1 MLAPGAQRRDNPGM
15 RAPLLAFAAFTIVG
29 CSSGGGGDAPGDD
42 ATPTDDTATSDT
54 PSDAGQDTPCGK
66 LANLR
71 ISGDVIPGS
80 TLTVSIDV
88 PSAAGYT
95 LAWTVSSGTL
105 SSTTTP
111 TVTWSLPADAAKHV
125 AEKVK
130 ITVDA
135 HSDRCGD
142 DQASKELVLDWPD
155 ALRTIVVY
163 DSARDGSKDVAD
175 TYAAFRGIP
184 ADHRCAVTT
193 SNLDSIPKAEF
204 ATLVDTVMAC
214 ATKVGPHVH
223 TIVPVWGVPYK
234 VSGQVSDLADPTRI
248 VEVSLDSLLIFGSAA
263 KTITAP
269 TRNPIFQGKDAVG
282 GTDSLDGTYK
292 PYVPFGQLRAK
303 RTADYFMVSRIDG
316 ADAAAAKALV
326 ARTQLADT
334 AAKEGKLAGKV
345 YVDGNKGLPHPTKDD
360 FGSYE
365 SGEWNMIGTENVF
378 TKYGK
383 YPVVADYND
392 AEFGTAPAP
401 LTCPDALYYA
411 GWYSFGHYNDAFTWV
426 TGAIGGHLDS
436 CSACD
441 IRGTTDWSAMA
452 LRKGITATF
461 GAVNEPYVAG
471 LPEYDQFFLYL
482 TQGASYGEAGV
493 EATTYES
500 WMIAFIGDPLYRPY
514 PTP

>member
-1 MLAPGAQRRDNPGM
+1 M
-15 RAPLLAFAAFTIVG
+15 RATLLLIAAFDVLG
-29 CSSGGGGDAPGDD
+29 CSSGSGGDAPD
-42 ATPTDDTATSDT
+42 ATPTDDTSPGNDATTDGGL
-54 PSDAGQDTPCGK
+54 DAPCGK

-71 ISGDVIPGS
+71 VSGDILPGS
-80 TLTVSIDV
+80 ALTVTVDAP
-88 PSAAGYT
+88 PSAAYT

-105 SSTTTP
+105 SSAMAP
-111 TVTWSLPADAAKHV
+111 TVTWSLPADAATHV

-130 ITVDA
+130 ITVHG

-142 DQASKELVLDWPD
+142 DETGKELDLDWPD

-163 DSARDGSKDVAD
+163 DQVRVGSKDVAD

-184 ADHRCAVTT
+184 ADHRCPVTT

-214 ATKVGPHVH
+214 ATKVGAHVH
-223 TIVPVWGVPYK
+223 AIVPVWGVPYK
-234 VSGQVSDLADPTRI
+234 VSGQVSDLADSTRI
-248 VEVSLDSLLIFGSAA
+248 AEVSLDSLLIFGSGA

-269 TRNPIFQGKDAVG
+269 TRNPFFQGKDTLG
-282 GTDSLDGTYK
+282 GTDSKDGTYK

-303 RTADYFMVSRIDG
+303 RTSDYFMVSRIDG
-316 ADAAAAKALV
+316 ADADAAKALV

-334 AAKEGKLAGKV
+334 AAKAGKLAGKV
-345 YVDGNKGLPHPTKDD
+345 YVDGNKGLPHPTSDD
-360 FGSYE
+360 YGSYE
-365 SGEWNMIGTENVF
+365 SGEWNIIGTENVF
-378 TKYGK
+378 TKLAK

-441 IRGTTDWSAMA
+441 IRGTTDWAAMA

-471 LPEYDQFFLYL
+471 LPEYDQFFLAL

-493 EATTYES
+493 ESTTLES
-500 WMIAFIGDPLYRPY
+500 WMIVFIGDPLYRPY
-514 PTP
+514 PAP